1 VPGAPEEDPM
11 KQLDNRVA
19 VVTGAASGIGKGMAT
34 RFAANGMKVVLA
46 DVETKPLHEAADALK
61 KSGASV
67 AAVVCDVSKPESV
80 EALAREAFDAFGAVH
95 VLCNNAGVAGG
106 SAGKPTWECSL
117 DEWSWVMGV
126 NLMGVIHGIRSFM
139 PKMVA
144 QGSEGHIVNTA
155 SMAGLIPGSGIYGVT
170 KHAVVALSES
180 LSNEL
185 MMRGAKLKVSVLCPG
200 WVNTR
205 IIESERNRPEAPR
218 ETPGPE
224 EAQFGIMRKLVEQ
237 LIASG
242 LDPNAVGDIVVD
254 AIRSERFYVLTHPT
268 WINMVEARMQ
278 NILQGRNPVGV
289 PPPDAGSWFPQ
300 LQPQPPK

>member
-1 VPGAPEEDPM
+1 M
-11 KQLDNRVA
+11 KDLEGRVA

-46 DVETKPLHEAADALK
+46 DVEAPALAATADALRA
-61 KSGASV
+61 SGAQV
-67 AAVVCDVSKPESV
+67 ASVVCDVSKPDAV
-80 EALAREAFDAFGAVH
+80 EALARAAYDAFGAVH

-106 SAGKPTWECSL
+106 SAGTPTWECSL

-126 NLMGVIHGIRSFM
+126 NLMGVIHGVRSFL
-139 PKMVA
+139 PKMIA
-144 QGSEGHIVNTA
+144 QGTEGHVVNTA

-185 MMRGAKLKVSVLCPG
+185 TMRGTKLRVSVLCPG

-218 ETPGPE
+218 QAPGE
-224 EAQFGIMRKLVEQ
+224 ELAQFAMMRQIVEQ
-237 LIASG
+237 LIANG
-242 LDPNAVGDIVVD
+242 LDPQAVGDIVVD
-254 AIRSERFYVLTHPT
+254 AIRSESFYVLTHPS
-268 WINMVEARMQ
+268 WSNMIRNRME
-278 NILQGRNPVGV
+278 NILEGRDPVGV
-289 PPPDAGSWFPQ
+289 PPADAASWFPQ
-300 LQPQPPK
+300 PPPQK